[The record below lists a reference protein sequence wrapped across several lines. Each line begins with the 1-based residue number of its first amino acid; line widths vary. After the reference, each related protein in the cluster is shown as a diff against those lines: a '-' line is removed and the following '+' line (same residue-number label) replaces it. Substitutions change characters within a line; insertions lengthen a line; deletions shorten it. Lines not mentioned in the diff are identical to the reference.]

1 MPDAECQAHGRD
13 ILRLLDSYLRY
24 MDNYGGSYRDDD
36 DTLGD
41 FRPLDLRETALMGF
55 GHRNERSFDGV
66 MRMAA
71 SQAAYGIDHELT
83 DADCSRWPRPGDPSG
98 RGSRSC
104 CELFRPARHNEA
116 VPEGDTVWR
125 ACQRLNDVLAGRV
138 LTRSE
143 FRVPSLAATD
153 LTGVGVREVTS
164 RGKHQLFRLSNELT
178 LHTHF
183 RMDGVWKIFPRGR
196 RWSGG
201 PAFEIR
207 AVLATDDHDVVGYR
221 LPVIELVP
229 TASEDAVIGHLGP
242 DLLGPD
248 WDLDEAVRRI
258 AAQPD
263 RTIGEA
269 LLDQRNL
276 AGLGTFYRAE
286 LLFLHGVHPRKQVR
300 EVRNLRR
307 VVQRGQLLL
316 QANRWRPEQ
325 STTGDLRPGRRA
337 YVYQRLGQPCRRCGT
352 PIRFEELGPPG
363 EERHSYWCPHCQPG
377 PGA

>member
-1 MPDAECQAHGRD
+1 M
-13 ILRLLDSYLRY
+13 
-24 MDNYGGSYRDDD
+24 
-36 DTLGD
+36 
-41 FRPLDLRETALMGF
+41 
-55 GHRNERSFDGV
+55 
-66 MRMAA
+66 
-71 SQAAYGIDHELT
+71 
-83 DADCSRWPRPGDPSG
+83 
-98 RGSRSC
+98 
-104 CELFRPARHNEA
+104 
-116 VPEGDTVWR
+116 PEGDTVWR
-125 ACQRLNDVLAGRV
+125 ACQRLNEVLAGRV

-164 RGKHQLFRLSNELT
+164 RGKHQLFRLSNEFT

-183 RMDGVWKIFPRGR
+183 RMDGVWKIYLRGR

-201 PAFEIR
+201 PAYEIR
-207 AVLATDDHDVVGYR
+207 AVLGTDDHDVVGYR

-229 TASEDAVIGHLGP
+229 TAAEDTVVGHLGP

-248 WDLDEAVRRI
+248 WDLDEAVSRI

-286 LLFLHGVHPRKQVR
+286 LLFLHGVHPRTPVR

-307 VVQRGQLLL
+307 IVQRGQLLL
-316 QANRWRPEQ
+316 QANRRRPEQ

-337 YVYQRLGQPCRRCGT
+337 YVYQRAGQACRRCGT
-352 PIRFEELGPPG
+352 PILFEELGPPG
-363 EERHSYWCPHCQPG
+363 EERHSYWCPHCQPRASE
-377 PGA
+377 PDSWPQ